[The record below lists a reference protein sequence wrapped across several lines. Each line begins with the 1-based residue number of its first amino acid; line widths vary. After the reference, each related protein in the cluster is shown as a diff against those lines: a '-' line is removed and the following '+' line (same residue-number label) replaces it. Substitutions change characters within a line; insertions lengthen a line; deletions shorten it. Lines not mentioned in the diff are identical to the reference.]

1 MEGTNTV
8 FCSFPKFQK
17 DIVDLC
23 SDGENF
29 IISIVDSDDECE
41 PNFGQDATNFTSKIP
56 SSTLV
61 QRGEDCPSEAQQTIP
76 GSNNG
81 DIYDSSDDELA
92 KLSKKERLRV
102 TKEKWQASLVV
113 KRDAEVETV
122 PPRQPG
128 DKKTTIKQQFKTQ
141 IKFAAL
147 GRLNSK
153 VKEEHHHEQNPTGRV
168 QTGFGGTV
176 RNRHCEPDSESCHG
190 IDLSKTIS
198 SQKAQPC
205 GSIKSSQ
212 NRESVKFSKP
222 GSGAR
227 SAQSLSCAETSTPP
241 EKDTLSTVSSSIT
254 DLPVVSN
261 KKFSIESSG
270 DESVVDRVARPEESR
285 EIINV
290 DSDDSSGETLP
301 VARFMSKTYC
311 QLQREHQ
318 QKNSPQPLQ
327 QKMDCEIPLL
337 RKSSYHGVKPRH
349 RARMNHQ
356 TDSDFYALGRKGN
369 TSSRLHQGLRKRGE
383 KQRHKMGVTRN
394 IFKME
399 CGVRELLKGPQAGK
413 TAPVIE
419 QASNAPAIPIVKES
433 DQYTLSDI
441 LGDRDCLTLAG
452 RGVTTA
458 QQLEN
463 RMKEPELQDLYFRFL
478 CGVKGR
484 QEKTVNKFVD
494 LSEDAESSVE
504 TRKEQFSLSLPNAV
518 VLQSNGEKV
527 LTTRN
532 SEYQPHELVS
542 FTSRERIQ
550 DHAESINTLSAT
562 KWIATY
568 RISASGEPIDKVTSY
583 CKNPTQKSDDTVRDT
598 LCYLA
603 QEKQI
608 SHASFV
614 PPTTMMIPTGPQIE
628 MQSSALCLNQR
639 NIGTDSFHPR
649 GKTLAVPKIKP
660 SESPSK
666 NQLDSSKTRIESQH
680 VDDLSLSCEQNGREH
695 CKYDGPEDFTTH
707 DGVLPATTF
716 ELDEHPDLEI
726 IDHIALKIEPVFE
739 NVVRC
744 QEKRV
749 RARVNYE
756 DPEDIVFPADSYI
769 SYSSVTEPALKSR
782 VLEVQN
788 EGRKVGH
795 SADHSRP
802 RRGRPRQSNPKECR
816 GLEQVNE
823 VCGIDERP
831 PLMEPV
837 PHLSFKTFDKRTNL
851 PREIIS
857 VFSGFDGK
865 FWVRV

>member
-1 MEGTNTV
+1 
-8 FCSFPKFQK
+8 
-17 DIVDLC
+17 VDLC

-29 IISIVDSDDECE
+29 IISIVDSEDECE

-56 SSTLV
+56 SSTFR
-61 QRGEDCPSEAQQTIP
+61 QRGEDCPSVAQP
-76 GSNNG
+76 ASNNG

-113 KRDAEVETV
+113 KREAEVETV
-122 PPRQPG
+122 PPRQPDDKKD
-128 DKKTTIKQQFKTQ
+128 DKKTTIKQQFKAQ
-141 IKFAAL
+141 IKLAAQ
-147 GRLNSK
+147 GRLDSK
-153 VKEEHHHEQNPTGRV
+153 VKEERHYEQNPTGRV
-168 QTGFGGTV
+168 QTGFGDTV
-176 RNRHCEPDSESCHG
+176 RNRRCEPDSESRHG
-190 IDLSKTIS
+190 IDLSKTIW
-198 SQKAQPC
+198 SQKAPPC
-205 GSIKSSQ
+205 GSVKPSQ
-212 NRESVKFSKP
+212 NRESVNLSKP

-227 SAQSLSCAETSTPP
+227 SAQSLSRAATLTPP
-241 EKDTLSTVSSSIT
+241 EKDTFSTVSSSIT

-261 KKFSIESSG
+261 KRFSIESSG
-270 DESVVDRVARPEESR
+270 DESVVERVARLEESR

-290 DSDDSSGETLP
+290 DSDSDDSNGETLP
-301 VARFMSKTYC
+301 VARFVSKTYC

-337 RKSSYHGVKPRH
+337 RTSSCHGVLPRH
-349 RARMNHQ
+349 RARMNQ
-356 TDSDFYALGRKGN
+356 QADSDFYALGRKGN
-369 TSSRLHQGLRKRGE
+369 TSSRLHQGLQKRGE

-413 TAPVIE
+413 TSPVIE
-419 QASNAPAIPIVKES
+419 QASNAPAIPIDKKS

-441 LGDRDCLTLAG
+441 LGDQDCLKLAG

-478 CGVKGR
+478 CGVKR
-484 QEKTVNKFVD
+484 RREKTVDKFVD
-494 LSEDAESSVE
+494 LSEDVETSVE
-504 TRKEQFSLSLPNAV
+504 TRKEQFSLSFRNAV

-542 FTSRERIQ
+542 ITSRERIQ
-550 DHAESINTLSAT
+550 DHAESMNTLSAT
-562 KWIATY
+562 KWIATD
-568 RISASGEPIDKVTSY
+568 RINALGAPIDKVTSH

-598 LCYLA
+598 LCYSA

-666 NQLDSSKTRIESQH
+666 NQLDSSKARIESQH
-680 VDDLSLSCEQNGREH
+680 VDDLSFSCEQNGREH
-695 CKYDGPEDFTTH
+695 CKNDGPADFTTH

-716 ELDEHPDLEI
+716 ELDEHPDLEF
-726 IDHIALKIEPVFE
+726 IDHISLKIEPVFE
-739 NVVRC
+739 NVVCC

-756 DPEDIVFPADSYI
+756 DPEDIVLTADSYI

-782 VLEVQN
+782 VVEVQD

-795 SADHSRP
+795 SADQTRP

-837 PHLSFKTFDKRTNL
+837 PHLSFKTFDKTTNL